1 VQHYNFMSHII
12 TELKNLSLGEVTN
25 NDFIVVTEV
34 TNSLGEIQTKTMN
47 LGEYTKYNITSSN
60 VLKLFRSG
68 SHSGTFIGNLTGSSV
83 SSSVSITAS
92 ISNTTNYLGYSS
104 NNGTSSYSIN
114 ANSVPINSNS
124 SYALTSSHATNSV
137 TSSRSSYVNISPY
150 VINETITYR
159 ADTSDFSN
167 NSITA
172 SNSQKTNY
180 LNFDGTDNGIIYHA
194 ISSDTCSYASVATG
208 LSYPNTSTSNRSI
221 TSSYSFT
228 SISSSYSLSSSYTD
242 FSTNSILSKS
252 EAHAYITLLINGT
265 PAQLENAI
273 KNGNINSVVSI
284 KQYYNINKV
293 IISPGYNN
301 SIDIIVQYENELI
314 DEKTALIKIDSSSR
328 LQYDDAAYLNDDDLY
343 NYNEQLKA
351 DNMTEGPDAV
361 PWDITTGKSCSK
373 STAKITLIGK
383 NFGSTGTSGGF
394 LGLGGGGSA
403 VQTEIPASKAFNK
416 SYISLIVLNANV
428 IGEGKN
434 YPEIPP
440 TTIAPKC

>member
-1 VQHYNFMSHII
+1 MSHII
-12 TELKNLSLGEVTN
+12 TELKNLSLGEVSN
-25 NDFIVVTEV
+25 NDYIIVTEV

-60 VLKLFRSG
+60 VLKSFRSG
-68 SHSGTFIGNLTGSSV
+68 SHSGTFIGNLRGSSL
-83 SSSVSITAS
+83 SSSVSTTAS
-92 ISNTTNYLGYSS
+92 VSNTSSYLNYSS
-104 NNGTSSYSIN
+104 NNGTASYSIN
-114 ANSVPINSNS
+114 ANNVPINSNS
-124 SYALTSSHATNSV
+124 SYALTSSYAINSV
-137 TSSRSSYVNISPY
+137 TSSIASYTNINL
-150 VINETITYR
+150 VTYK
-159 ADTSDFSN
+159 ASTSDFSN

-180 LNFDGTDNGIIYHA
+180 LNFDGTDNGIVYHA
-194 ISSDTCSYASVATG
+194 INSDTCSYASIATG
-208 LSYPNTSTSNRSI
+208 LSYPNTSTANRSI

-242 FSTNSILSKS
+242 FSTNSILSES
-252 EAHAYITLLINGT
+252 EAHAYVTLLINGT
-265 PAQLENAI
+265 STQLEDAI

-343 NYNEQLKA
+343 NYSEQLKA

-403 VQTEIPASKAFNK
+403 VQTEIPASNAFNK
-416 SYISLIVLNANV
+416 SYISLVVLNANV